1 MLSERNCAAFGGARS
16 YAPFNMDGATVAEL
30 LLARADDDHPGL
42 LFGDDSWSWAEVVAE
57 SAGRAA
63 LANELRRPGPFH
75 VGVLLENGPEYLF
88 WLGGAALSGATIVGI
103 NPTRR
108 GAELARD
115 VSHTDCQLIVTDQ
128 AGRNTLADL
137 DTGVGED
144 RILVVDGDSRGNSC
158 RNSTAISSRPTE
170 GVPEPSSLIVLLFTS
185 GSTGAPKAVKCS
197 QGRLAM
203 IGQRASQLYGFRR
216 DDVCYCA
223 MPLFHG
229 NAVMAVWAPALSVGA
244 TFATRPKF
252 SASGFLPDVRRFRA
266 TFFNY
271 VGKSLAYILATPERP
286 DDADNTLERGF
297 GTEAS
302 ERDIDEF
309 QRRFGCRVVEGYG
322 SSEGGATI
330 QRVPDMPKGAL
341 GIAPNDTTAVFDPVS
356 GDECPRARFDEHGRL
371 LNAEAIGEIVN
382 KGGAAG
388 FEGYYNNPE
397 ADAQRVRSGWYWTGD
412 LGYRDAKGF
421 FYYAGRSSDWL
432 RVDSENFAAAPV
444 ERILFRHPDVVMVA
458 VYAVPDPHGGDQV
471 MAALELRE
479 GARFDP
485 DAFAGFLEAQADL
498 GTKWAPRFVRI
509 TDAMPLTGTNKVLKG
524 PLQREGLD
532 TADEVWWRPER
543 TIAYR
548 PFDDDDRK
556 RLANELE
563 THRRSYHRTS

>member
-1 MLSERNCAAFGGARS
+1 MP
-16 YAPFNMDGATVAEL
+16 PFWYTVPVDTVAEL
-30 LLARADDDHPGL
+30 LLARAEDDHPGL
-42 LFGDDSWSWAEVVAE
+42 LFGEDAWSWAEVVAE
-57 SAGRAA
+57 SARRAA
-63 LANELRRPGPFH
+63 LASELRRPGPFH
-75 VGVLLENGPEYLF
+75 IGVLLENGPEYLF
-88 WLGGAALSGATIVGI
+88 WLGGAAPSGATVVGI

-115 VSHTDCQLIVTDQ
+115 IRHTDCQLIVTDA
-128 AGRNTLADL
+128 AGRETLNGL
-137 DTGVGED
+137 DTGVAGD
-144 RILVVDGDSRGNSC
+144 RIVLADGLPD
-158 RNSTAISSRPTE
+158 APAELPE
-170 GVPEPSSLIVLLFTS
+170 GLPDPSSLIVLLFTS

-197 QGRLAM
+197 QQRLAA
-203 IGQRASQLYGFRR
+203 IGQRASALYGFRR
-216 DDVCYCA
+216 NDVCYCS

-229 NAVMAVWAPALSVGA
+229 NAVMAVWAPVLTVGA

-252 SASGFLPDVRRFRA
+252 SASNFLSDVRRFKA
-266 TFFNY
+266 TYFNY
-271 VGKSLAYILATPERP
+271 VGKSLAYILATPEQP
-286 DDADNTLERGF
+286 DDAENTLERGF

-302 ERDIDEF
+302 ERDIAEF

-322 SSEGGATI
+322 MSEGGTAI
-330 QRVPDMPKGAL
+330 NRVPDMPAGAL
-341 GIAPNDTTAVFDPVS
+341 GLPQNDATVVLDPAT
-356 GDECPRARFDEHGRL
+356 GEECPRARFDEHGRL
-371 LNAEAIGEIVN
+371 LNPEAIGEIVN
-382 KGGAAG
+382 KAGAAG
-388 FEGYYNNPE
+388 FEGYYNNAE

-421 FYYAGRSSDWL
+421 FYFAGRSSDWL

-444 ERILFRHPDVVMVA
+444 ERILFRHPDVVMGA

-485 DAFAGFLEAQADL
+485 DTFAAFLEAQADL

-556 RLANELE
+556 RLADELE